1 MVDWAI
7 LIGNSWGRF
16 GWLTYS
22 TPGVSTHDWSY
33 VKLEVHRIA
42 TKKNHFAQKAQLY
55 HAASIAAYEKLKE
68 VNATCP
74 KLAII
79 L

>member
-22 TPGVSTHDWSY
+22 TPGVSTHDWS
-33 VKLEVHRIA
+33 
-42 TKKNHFAQKAQLY
+42 
-55 HAASIAAYEKLKE
+55 
-68 VNATCP
+68 
-74 KLAII
+74 
-79 L
+79 